1 MATDRKTLRKRGS
14 GPDKKHVAHA
24 EPGDDRAHD
33 VALGPRARS
42 LDAPEPVGERHGPR
56 VDTTDLMALAE
67 MDPSEVAAAMG
78 ERIVQR
84 RYRAGEEVTGRITS
98 ISRGHA
104 LVDLGGK
111 SEGILALAE
120 LDGEGVGDPV
130 TAWVLAAGEA
140 GVQLSRRLSG
150 RAAEQFLTEAA
161 ETGVPVE
168 GRVQGRNPGGFDI
181 QIGTVRAFCPVSQID
196 RTPGADLD
204 SYLGQTLTFQVM
216 EAGDDVVVSR
226 RILQDSVLEETRE
239 AFWATAKDGD
249 AHVGV
254 VTSVKPWG
262 AFVDIDGVE
271 GLVHRSELDWDD
283 VEDATTRVHRGQTL
297 EVHILEMDRV
307 SRKLSL
313 SAKDPDATPWDRIGQ
328 DFVVGG
334 IYSGTVKGVE
344 RYGVFVQIAPGL
356 QGLLHV
362 SRREAGEVGLP
373 KPGESIEVKLVGVDR
388 DRRRLELAEPGWEGG
403 EAFQL
408 REGKEESAGNASLGT
423 LADLLKGF
431 KLD

>member
-1 MATDRKTLRKRGS
+1 
-14 GPDKKHVAHA
+14 
-24 EPGDDRAHD
+24 
-33 VALGPRARS
+33 
-42 LDAPEPVGERHGPR
+42 
-56 VDTTDLMALAE
+56 MALAE

-78 ERIVQR
+78 ERLTQR
-84 RYRAGEEVTGRITS
+84 RYRPGEKVTGHITS
-98 ISRGHA
+98 IGRDQA
-104 LVDLGGK
+104 MVDLGGK
-111 SEGILALAE
+111 AEGTLAVAE
-120 LDGEGVGDPV
+120 LDGERVGDSV

-150 RAAEQFLTEAA
+150 RAAAEFLAEAA

-168 GRVQGRNPGGFDI
+168 GRVEGRNPGGFDVR
-181 QIGTVRAFCPVSQID
+181 IGTVRAFCPVSQID
-196 RTPGADLD
+196 RTPDADLD
-204 SYLGQTLTFQVM
+204 SYLGRTLTFQVT

-226 RILQDSVLEETRE
+226 RLLQDSAVEESRE
-239 AFWATAKDGD
+239 AFWATAKEGD

-254 VTSVKPWG
+254 VTSVQPWG

-297 EVHILEMDRV
+297 EVRILDLDRGAK
-307 SRKLSL
+307 KLSL
-313 SAKDPDATPWDRIGQ
+313 SAKDPNATPWDRVGR

-334 IYSGTVKGVE
+334 TYTGTVKGVE

-373 KPGESIEVKLVGVDR
+373 RTGERIEVKLVGVDR
-388 DRRRLELAEPGWEGG
+388 DRRRLELAEPGWEGEG
-403 EAFQL
+403 QTDAS
-408 REGKEESAGNASLGT
+408 REPTEKSSGDASLGT
-423 LADLLKGF
+423 LGDLLKGF